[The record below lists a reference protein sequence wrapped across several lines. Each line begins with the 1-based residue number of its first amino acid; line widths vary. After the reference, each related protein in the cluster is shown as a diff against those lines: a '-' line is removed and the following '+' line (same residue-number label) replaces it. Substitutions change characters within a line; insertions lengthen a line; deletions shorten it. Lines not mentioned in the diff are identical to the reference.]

1 MRTSETL
8 SSIDRYIIHK
18 SIDHNVK
25 NRGERIHQNP
35 RKET

>member
-8 SSIDRYIIHK
+8 SSIDRYIRHK